1 MVTEQKELQKECKE
15 RQKISDAY
23 IKQNY
28 GDSIGPRRR
37 SHWEIRGGELCSVE
51 D

>member
-1 MVTEQKELQKECKE
+1 MSEERDLEQECRE
-15 RQKISDAY
+15 RQAESDAY
-23 IKQNY
+23 IKAHY

-37 SHWEIRGGELCSVE
+37 SHWEVRGGELCSVE